1 MKNLIEYFVKKK
13 KKLKKQF
20 LPLHEPNLTKSD
32 EKEIINGLKTGFV
45 STAGKDIKRFE
56 NKLKNLT
63 KSKFV
68 ISTINGTS
76 AIHIGL
82 KVLGV
87 GSDDEVLIPS
97 ISFVAAANA
106 IIYNNATPHFVD
118 SEKEHFGIDPIKLD
132 QYLKKNTYI
141 KKNLCFN
148 KKTKRIIRAIIV
160 VHVFG
165 HPAKIT
171 EILSIAKKYKIK
183 VLEDAAEALGSLYKN
198 KQVGTFGDI
207 GILSFNGNKIV
218 TTGVGGAI
226 MVKNSYHAKL
236 SRHMITTSKVKHKWE
251 FIHDRV
257 GYNYRLSNLNASL
270 GLSQISKL
278 NKYISHKRK
287 LFKKFKA
294 LLKNEKNI
302 KLLNQPKN
310 CRSNFWLHTLVL
322 NKPSKSKKNQLLR
335 KFHNRNIFARPV
347 WKPLHKLKYLKKC
360 PKMNLKNTETLEN
373 QIINIPSSY
382 YL

>member
-1 MKNLIEYFVKKK
+1 M
-13 KKLKKQF
+13 
-20 LPLHEPNLTKSD
+20 PLHEPNLTKSD

-56 NKLKNLT
+56 NKIKNVT

-87 GSDDEVLIPS
+87 SFGHEVLMPS

-106 IIYNNATPHFVD
+106 IIYNNAVPHFVD
-118 SEKEHFGIDPIKLD
+118 CEIEHFGIDPIKLE

-171 EILSIAKKYKIK
+171 EILTIAKKYKIK

-207 GILSFNGNKIV
+207 GVLSFNGNKIV

-226 MVKNSYHAKL
+226 MVKNRNQAKL
-236 SRHMITTSKVKHKWE
+236 SRHITTTSKIKHKWE

-278 NKYISHKRK
+278 NKYILHKRR

-294 LLKNEKNI
+294 LIKNEKNI

-310 CRSNFWLHTLVL
+310 CKSNFWLHTLVL

-335 KFHNRNIFARPV
+335 KFHNKGIFARPI
-347 WKPLHKLKYLKKC
+347 WKPLHKLNYLKKY
-360 PKMNLKNTETLEN
+360 PKMNLKNTESLEN